1 MQHRQIGG
9 DAGVLPVVAHHQ
21 IQGEYGHTTFP
32 VNHLRGG
39 IGPVEMCI
47 RDSRAGVL
55 TLLVHPI
62 QFGTVFR
69 GLRYGLETP
78 FRAGAGKGSG
88 L

>member
-1 MQHRQIGG
+1 MIWGG
-9 DAGVLPVVAHHQ
+9 KP
-21 IQGEYGHTTFP
+21 
-32 VNHLRGG
+32 
-39 IGPVEMCI
+39 GPV
-47 RDSRAGVL
+47 GL